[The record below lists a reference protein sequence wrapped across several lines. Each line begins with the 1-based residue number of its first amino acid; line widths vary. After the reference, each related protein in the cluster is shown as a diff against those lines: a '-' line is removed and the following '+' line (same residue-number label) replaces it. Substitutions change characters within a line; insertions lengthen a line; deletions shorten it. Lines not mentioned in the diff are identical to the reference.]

1 MNRKMWFST
10 LCALVCACVVGLSAA
25 GCDSGDGDE
34 GEPTGAKEPRT
45 PQDAPA
51 ETDTV
56 VNDVCPIMGSPV
68 DPADVPEN
76 LTRVYDGR
84 KIGFCCPGCP
94 EAWDEFSDAEK
105 DGKLQ
110 EMTH

>member
-1 MNRKMWFST
+1 MNRKVWVST
-10 LCALVCACVVGLSAA
+10 WCALVCACVVGLSAA

-34 GEPTGAKEPRT
+34 GQSTGNQEPRT
-45 PQDAPA
+45 PPDAPA
-51 ETDTV
+51 ETGAV

-76 LTRVYDGR
+76 LTRVYDGK

-94 EAWDEFSDAEK
+94 EAWDELSDAEK
-105 DGKLQ
+105 DRKLQ
-110 EMTH
+110 EMTD